1 MVEHWLQCTIL
12 PSTDIQLLYIKY
24 FLYILYTKH
33 DLVKYDFFDV
43 DKHATCLFCGYK
55 RMLVLQNILNSLVS
69 EVR

>member
-33 DLVKYDFFDV
+33 DLVKYDYYFDV
-43 DKHATCLFCGYK
+43 DKQHACFVDINACLFYK
-55 RMLVLQNILNSLVS
+55 TY
-69 EVR
+69 